1 VEPSFFKLP
10 DIILPAS
17 VYPFVTENPFR
28 FSNGDT
34 FISYIITSHY
44 VKSNLSDH
52 RKLNLPPSRKRFG
65 LTAFLSEYRNTITRN
80 KGAPRPMKDAVR
92 KLNVEYRFNLS
103 DQEID
108 LVAKQAEEAAL
119 LFQPLFEVDV
129 TGVTPLTKIDKRVKK
144 TAAVKKGKK

>member
-1 VEPSFFKLP
+1 
-10 DIILPAS
+10 
-17 VYPFVTENPFR
+17 
-28 FSNGDT
+28 
-34 FISYIITSHY
+34 
-44 VKSNLSDH
+44 
-52 RKLNLPPSRKRFG
+52 
-65 LTAFLSEYRNTITRN
+65 
-80 KGAPRPMKDAVR
+80 MKDAVR

-144 TAAVKKGKK
+144 TAAVKKGNK